1 MNLKKEVFNITPAL
15 LTQLPRGAFLSASAE
30 GKSNTMTI
38 GWGTVGFIW
47 GKPILMVAVRF
58 SRYTYT
64 ILEKTDT
71 FTVSVPVSNEF
82 QQLLGQAGTLSGRD
96 MDKFKDLQIRSQ
108 PGRTVDGPVI
118 DNCGFILE
126 CRVVYKQAMDPE
138 ELDDSIREAYYS
150 NNDYHMLYFGEIT
163 SCYNNH
169 N

>member
-1 MNLKKEVFNITPAL
+1 MNLKKEFFNITPAL

-82 QQLLGQAGTLSGRD
+82 QQLLGRRALCPGGIGQIQRICRSAASQAGQLTD
-96 MDKFKDLQIRSQ
+96 Q
-108 PGRTVDGPVI
+108 
-118 DNCGFILE
+118 
-126 CRVVYKQAMDPE
+126 
-138 ELDDSIREAYYS
+138 
-150 NNDYHMLYFGEIT
+150 
-163 SCYNNH
+163 
-169 N
+169 